1 MGNPPQKTYIILG
14 PEISGDIQFVHPDRR
29 RRPACALER
38 IKGPASS
45 IILARILLPRHLSV
59 DLNHRVQHIPDVL
72 RLRQG
77 GEPDAKVGA
86 RVAGQH
92 DARTRAVEV
101 VARVAD
107 FADAGDVGRG
117 GAAAED
123 GQVEVFPET
132 GLELERD
139 LFCGGLMSIRTV
151 TGSYGQES
159 LPCRLSCMVQR

>member
-1 MGNPPQKTYIILG
+1 M
-14 PEISGDIQFVHPDRR
+14 HPNRR

-45 IILARILLPRHLSV
+45 IILARILLPRYFSM
-59 DLNHRVQHIPDVL
+59 DLNHRIQNVLDVL
-72 RLRQG
+72 RLREG
-77 GEPDAKVGA
+77 NEPDAKVGA

-92 DARTRAVEV
+92 DARARAVEV

-107 FADAGDVGRG
+107 FADTGDVGRG

-132 GLELERD
+132 RLELERD
-139 LFCGGLMSIRTV
+139 LFSCGFDEHFGR
-151 TGSYGQES
+151 
-159 LPCRLSCMVQR
+159 

>member
-1 MGNPPQKTYIILG
+1 M
-14 PEISGDIQFVHPDRR
+14 HPNRW

-45 IILARILLPRHLSV
+45 IVLARILLPRHLSM
-59 DLNHRVQHIPDVL
+59 DLNHRVQNILDVL
-72 RLRQG
+72 RLREG
-77 GEPDAKVGA
+77 NKPDAKVGA

-92 DARTRAVEV
+92 DARARAVKI
-101 VARVAD
+101 VARVAY

-132 GLELERD
+132 GPELERD
-139 LFCGGLMSIRTV
+139 LFRVDLMSIRTV

-159 LPCRLSCMVQR
+159 LPCRLWCMVQR